1 MSIST
6 PLRLNIGKLDP
17 KSNQRKYHP
26 PIESD
31 ILTSSHPS
39 VIESRKGECDPKL
52 EGIRTEIRSG
62 SGSTCVEQVADLHQT
77 LRTPFLGR
85 RDSQPCRTRSR
96 LLKSK
101 EDSINSPISR
111 KGWTILRVDLCNRL
125 GIRGPRTSIDEI
137 IHAIYLFGRPRRNH
151 EIDHVPR
158 KTDGALSR
166 GPS

>member
-85 RDSQPCRTRSR
+85 RDSQPPGTRNR

-101 EDSINSPISR
+101 GGSIDNPISR
-111 KGWTILRVDLCNRL
+111 KGWNILRVDLCNRL
-125 GIRGPRTSIDEI
+125 GIRAPRTSIDEI
-137 IHAIYLFGRPRRNH
+137 IRAIYLFGRPR
-151 EIDHVPR
+151 
-158 KTDGALSR
+158 
-166 GPS
+166 